1 MATRG
6 GVYVD
11 SPVDAR
17 DRTEQRRDDP
27 LGGVIVELLA
37 ERTTSGLATR
47 LATVACEQADLE
59 RAVIFVW
66 DSALRRARP
75 LGGYAID
82 PTLFSDFYAAPEG
95 IGFVRAAFD
104 HDEVIDL
111 VGDEVEAQTPTS
123 MLHLARGRRVICV
136 PMTARDQRVGLIL
149 ADRDGR
155 RPPLTTHERARL
167 RMLGKAVAVAL
178 VAGDA
183 TRRTERARQLRQQV
197 DLAREVHDGVVQRLF
212 GVSMAL
218 AGDGPL
224 DAESRA
230 RCLDEIE
237 VVMHELRAAVARSS
251 PDPAAAPP
259 RRVDLEAEL
268 ARWSVAH
275 PELQVVADLHTPHLD
290 GAGTIVHTMLLES
303 LRNLRRH
310 AAPTRVEVRSR
321 EVDGALRVEVVN
333 DGAGAGVRS
342 SNVPGVGLRLLS
354 IEALHAGGLVEFGPL
369 DDDRWRV
376 RLTLP
381 RAAA

>member
-1 MATRG
+1 M
-6 GVYVD
+6 
-11 SPVDAR
+11 DAR
-17 DRTEQRRDDP
+17 DRTQQRRDDP

-37 ERTTSGLATR
+37 ESTTAGLATR

-75 LGGYAID
+75 LGGHAID
-82 PTLFSDFYAAPEG
+82 LAEFSDFYAAPEG

-104 HDEVIDL
+104 RDEVIDL
-111 VGDEVEAQTPTS
+111 VGVEVETQTPAS
-123 MLHLARGRRVICV
+123 MQHVARGRRVICV
-136 PMTARDQRVGLIL
+136 PMTARGQRVGLIL
-149 ADRDGR
+149 ADRDGA
-155 RPPLTTHERARL
+155 RPPLTAAERDRL

-178 VAGDA
+178 VAGDT
-183 TRRTERARQLRQQV
+183 TRRAERARQLRHQV

-230 RCLDEIE
+230 RCLAEIE
-237 VVMHELRAAVARSS
+237 AVMHELRAAVARSS
-251 PDPAAAPP
+251 PGQPAAPA

-275 PELQVVADLHTPHLD
+275 PELHVVADLHTPHLD
-290 GAGTIVHTMLLES
+290 VAGTIVHTMLLES

-321 EVDGALRVEVVN
+321 EVDGALRVEVIN
-333 DGAGAGVRS
+333 DGVGAGARGS
-342 SNVPGVGLRLLS
+342 SAPGVGLRLLS
-354 IEALHAGGLVEFGPL
+354 IEALHAGGLVEFGPV
-369 DDDRWRV
+369 DEGRWRV

-381 RAAA
+381 QVAA